1 MTGRLVVIAL
11 AIGAVAFAAI
21 SALGGGDDDKGDRAN
36 TTRTTP
42 RSGAVRIS
50 FAYSPEKMALVEP
63 LVRRYNAQQNE
74 IFVDGRSVAS
84 GEAET
89 KIAQGR
95 LKPTVWSP
103 ASSLWGRLL
112 DHEVDRN

>member
-21 SALGGGDDDKGDRAN
+21 SALGGGDDKSKQAGPSRS
-36 TTRTTP
+36 TP
-42 RSGAVRIS
+42 ASGAVRIS

-63 LVRRYNAQQNE
+63 LIRRYNAQQSE
-74 IFVDGRSVAS
+74 IFVDGQSVAS

-89 KIAQGR
+89 KLARGS

-103 ASSLWGRLL
+103 ASSL
-112 DHEVDRN
+112 